1 MHNVK
6 RYSTG
11 MSCIRSFILVV
22 IEILAIKIKN
32 DNDIMGLPLNK
43 KDTWNDLILK
53 IFQHAN
59 DSTNMLKY
67 TNFLRKA
74 METITELSKV
84 AGPKLH
90 LEKTECLL
98 TVSFI
103 DTCMHFNDS
112 HIYGIKITKTCVKL
126 LGYLPKTW

>member
-1 MHNVK
+1 
-6 RYSTG
+6 

-22 IEILAIKIKN
+22 IELLAIKIKN
-32 DNDIMGLPLNK
+32 ENDIMGLPLNK

-74 METITELSKV
+74 METNTELSKV

-90 LEKTECLL
+90 LEKPPECLL

-103 DTCMHFNDS
+103 DTCMHFN
-112 HIYGIKITKTCVKL
+112 ILILYME
-126 LGYLPKTW
+126 